1 MRRSWRWWSWVAVLA
16 FWLSCVVEVVMLLG
30 LGWGTW
36 AWAVVKVV
44 QGALLVGLAWLDARA
59 GAGRTA
65 VVVTAVP
72 VGRAVAGPAEEGE
85 EA

>member
-1 MRRSWRWWSWVAVLA
+1 MRCSWRWYSR
-16 FWLSCVVEVVMLLG
+16 
-30 LGWGTW
+30 W

-72 VGRAVAGPAEEGE
+72 VGRARLVVRDDRQAGVSSLPEAVAGPAEEGE